1 MPSKNASSNQ
11 ETRLSLRLQKL
22 IEASQKLAQVES
34 VENLVPLLLELVRAV
49 TGAEA
54 SSFLIYDPDRHVLR
68 FSTITDEHISDTA
81 AESLK
86 KTIEIPVGE
95 GIAGWVAKE
104 RQPLIVEDA
113 QKDSRFF
120 NKVDKSTGFITRSI
134 LGVPVLYG
142 DELMGVIE
150 AVNAIDKPCF
160 DSADKELLVSFADLA
175 AVAIFRARLLE
186 ERLQQQKMQIQ
197 METAAKIQS
206 LFRPK
211 APDIGSGSHIW
222 AISEPAK
229 FVGGDLYDVIPM
241 PDNSWLLYVADVS
254 DKGLPAALIM
264 AALWYRIRSEAHQH
278 QNVGALLGKLNKVLY
293 DLLSEEGYFVTIF
306 IAQYWPNT
314 GKLELVS
321 GGHHPA
327 LKVSKNIIR
336 NIAGSRGPSLGID
349 RWSSYNNE
357 AVHLA
362 PGESMLFTTD
372 GVSEVISPRGE
383 FFGLQRIVDCVKSV
397 PRPPRGRRLWE
408 SLKEWQ
414 AHTEAHDDLTMLEIW
429 RDDIV

>member
-1 MPSKNASSNQ
+1 
-11 ETRLSLRLQKL
+11 
-22 IEASQKLAQVES
+22 
-34 VENLVPLLLELVRAV
+34 
-49 TGAEA
+49 
-54 SSFLIYDPDRHVLR
+54 LIYDPDRQVLR
-68 FSTITDEHISDTA
+68 FSTINDDQIGDKA
-81 AESLK
+81 AKSLK
-86 KTIEIPVGE
+86 ETIEIPMGE

-120 NKVDKSTGFITRSI
+120 NKVDKSTGIITRSI

-150 AVNAIDKPCF
+150 AVNSKEKSCF
-160 DSADKELLVSFADLA
+160 DSADKDLLVSFADLA

-222 AISEPAK
+222 AISEPAR

-241 PDNSWLLYVADVS
+241 PDNSWLVYVADVS

-278 QNVGALLGKLNKVLY
+278 ENVGALLGKLNKLLY

-306 IAQYWPNT
+306 IAQYWPKT
-314 GKLELVS
+314 GNLELVS
-321 GGHHPA
+321 GGHQPA
-327 LKVSKNIIR
+327 LKISKNMIQ
-336 NIAGSRGPSLGID
+336 NIAGIRGPSLGID
-349 RWSSYNNE
+349 RWSQYHKE
-357 AVHLA
+357 TVQLA

-372 GVSEVISPRGE
+372 GVSETINPRGE
-383 FFGLQRIVDCVKSV
+383 FFGLQRIADCVNCV
-397 PRPPRGRRLWE
+397 QRPPRGRRLWN

-414 AHTEAHDDLTMLEIW
+414 ANTEAHDDLTMLEIW
-429 RDDIV
+429 RDEVFV